1 MAQQQNDTEQAM
13 SRVLEAERDAHAAVA
28 ECEAR
33 AAALIDAAQQQAR
46 RIHAR
51 TDARVSQVHAHCALA
66 LGQQVETLLRQ
77 EPHDSAGAAPDA
89 AMRELLTAAIT
100 CLAASLTDGTGA
112 DE

>member
-13 SRVLEAERDAHAAVA
+13 NRVLEAEREAHAAIT
-28 ECEAR
+28 ECAAR

-46 RIHAR
+46 RVHAR
-51 TDARVSQVHAHCALA
+51 TDTRISQVHAHCALA

-77 EPHDSAGAAPDA
+77 EPHSGAGATPDA
-89 AMRELLTAAIT
+89 AMRELLTAAVT

-112 DE
+112 DD